1 MNDDIVL
8 LSTNTETKDKV
19 RIVISEY
26 VIADTAASL
35 QRNLTP

>member
-8 LSTNTETKDKV
+8 LSTNTETEDKRV
-19 RIVISEY
+19 VISEY

>member
-8 LSTNTETKDKV
+8 LSTNTETEDK
-19 RIVISEY
+19 RIVIGEY